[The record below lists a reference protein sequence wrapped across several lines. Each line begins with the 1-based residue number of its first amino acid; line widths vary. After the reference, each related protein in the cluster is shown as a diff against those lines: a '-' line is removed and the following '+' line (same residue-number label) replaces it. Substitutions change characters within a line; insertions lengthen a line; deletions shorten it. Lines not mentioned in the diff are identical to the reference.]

1 MPTENAYNTD
11 ALLSQSNVY
20 VKLVHMTLFRNKRFV
35 LNKTLQNLLYLI
47 YVFIRKNIFV
57 HFVCNFTFYNLHLIL
72 MNALPSG
79 LCWHRPGH
87 LLGKNIKLDEMVN
100 EKKMY
105 GVYYMK
111 YSKFWT
117 FCIEQIFYFW
127 RVTMIHQHT
136 HKHCCALF

>member
-57 HFVCNFTFYNLHLIL
+57 HFVCNFTFDNLHLIL

-79 LCWHRPGH
+79 LC
-87 LLGKNIKLDEMVN
+87 
-100 EKKMY
+100 
-105 GVYYMK
+105 
-111 YSKFWT
+111 
-117 FCIEQIFYFW
+117 
-127 RVTMIHQHT
+127 
-136 HKHCCALF
+136 